1 MLRGNT
7 DSEPQ
12 LEKNKTKMANGR
24 EQEKSNESRLVSC
37 ALHAKIHSH
46 VERRKQEMR
55 AAAGLKVDG
64 DRRISLV
71 S

>member
-1 MLRGNT
+1 MGVSKKSQMNPDWYLVLCML
-7 DSEPQ
+7 
-12 LEKNKTKMANGR
+12 
-24 EQEKSNESRLVSC
+24 
-37 ALHAKIHSH
+37 KIHSH